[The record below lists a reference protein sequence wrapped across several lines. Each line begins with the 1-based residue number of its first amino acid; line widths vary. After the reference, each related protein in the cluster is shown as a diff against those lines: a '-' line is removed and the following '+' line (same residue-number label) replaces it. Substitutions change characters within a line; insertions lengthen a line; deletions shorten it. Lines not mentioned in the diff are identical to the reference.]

1 MEMIY
6 FDLLECLCDSARDKV
21 RGKPLDG
28 VRTLHVP
35 GTTIYEA
42 GYMHNTRL
50 VKHGENSWG
59 VYLHTNCIAVISRE
73 QDGAATVTLDHVTQ
87 WPTRLTADRL
97 RGILGIPVWREGGK
111 LRAAISN
118 IRENAKTPPLVNEQI
133 LRVTENGV
141 YCVNPEVVREL
152 RKQVLKERAAPVNK
166 YLRELRKIAVALAK
180 VAPPCY
186 AELPHPRWSSLPWTI
201 EAATADIDVVMQL
214 VANGAEDHLGFY
226 GFDRRV
232 KAGGAIDPSECMRFF
247 ERAQKKYQDYLYSEI
262 GAYEEYWHSFE
273 KDFVTEGVAEAL

>member
-1 MEMIY
+1 MEMID
-6 FDLLECLCDSARDKV
+6 FDLIERLYDSARDKF

-28 VRTLHVP
+28 VRTLHAP
-35 GTTIYEA
+35 GTTTYEA

-50 VKHGENSWG
+50 AKHGENSWG
-59 VYLHTNCIAVISRE
+59 VLLYNNCIAVISRE
-73 QDGAATVTLDHVTQ
+73 HDGAATVTLAHVTE
-87 WPTRLTADRL
+87 WPTRTTSDRL
-97 RGILGIPVWREGGK
+97 RAILGIPVWQEGGK

-118 IRENAKTPPLVNEQI
+118 IRENAKTPPLVNGQI

-141 YCVNPEVVREL
+141 YCINPEVVREP

-232 KAGGAIDPSECMRFF
+232 KAGGVIDSGECMTFF
-247 ERAQKKYQDYLYSEI
+247 DTANKKYRDYLYSEI

-273 KDFVTEGVAEAL
+273 NDFFVKEAEAL